1 MRVTDTFGD
10 DTEAIG
16 PALWAGTGEVF
27 IVRGTTV
34 DYLTFRKMYV
44 PAPERRSRQRRQFQ
58 GRRWRDNAETPPA
71 GRSDNRRRY
80 ARRMRD
86 RITEGELF
94 ELACGRTP
102 L

>member
-1 MRVTDTFGD
+1 MRVTDTFGT

-16 PALWAGTGEVF
+16 PALWAGHGEVF
-27 IVRGTTV
+27 IVRGETV
-34 DYLTFRKMYV
+34 DYLTFRKMYI
-44 PAPERRSRQRRQFQ
+44 PAPERRHKQRRQWQ
-58 GRRWRDNAETPPA
+58 GRRWRDNPGMAPA

-94 ELACGRTP
+94 ELACGRAP